1 MEKIETAL
9 FDFDGVVADTEP
21 IYDQYWNA
29 AAKRYHLNYEN
40 FAELIKGS
48 TTQYMLDTYF
58 SGYTPEMKKQ
68 VVREAKDFEQQM
80 PLPPMPGVLDFI
92 KTLRAHGIKTGLV
105 TSSERFKIN
114 RASALLHLESLFDTF
129 VTADDISIGKP
140 DPECYLLGAKRLDS
154 KPAGCIVFEDS
165 LAGITAG
172 TAAGMRV
179 IGVSGTYPVHTI
191 KDKVYKVIT
200 TFEGLTF
207 DDYLSWCK

>member
-105 TSSERFKIN
+105 TSSERFKKI
-114 RASALLHLESLFDTF
+114 
-129 VTADDISIGKP
+129 P
-140 DPECYLLGAKRLDS
+140 
-154 KPAGCIVFEDS
+154 
-165 LAGITAG
+165 
-172 TAAGMRV
+172 
-179 IGVSGTYPVHTI
+179 
-191 KDKVYKVIT
+191 
-200 TFEGLTF
+200 
-207 DDYLSWCK
+207 

>member
-21 IYDQYWNA
+21 IYDQYW
-29 AAKRYHLNYEN
+29 KLYHLNYEK
-40 FAELIKGS
+40 FAELIKDS

-114 RASALLHLESLFDTF
+114 RASALLHLDSLFDTF